1 MMIDYELYPHSVAIL
16 CSNSWKG
23 TKKSI
28 FFTLIIMCYKY
39 LVSENK

>member
-1 MMIDYELYPHSVAIL
+1 MNSTLIL
-16 CSNSWKG
+16 SPSFVLILGKE
-23 TKKSI
+23 KKRSI

>member
-23 TKKSI
+23 KKKI
-28 FFTLIIMCYKY
+28 NFFHINYHVLQIPGIRK
-39 LVSENK
+39 